1 MKKIKILHFSTHNE
15 NCGIGKYN
23 EMFLGSMVASEAVD
37 NDFFETSPN
46 ILRVLDDEGKNKVF
60 NKLISQLA
68 QYDILHIQHEFSFL
82 HSKDF
87 VKIAKIAKNANKKLI
102 ITVHTS
108 PKLAYETPVLTGRGP
123 RSIVRF
129 LKQYRRKIIFDKL
142 FTGAVRLA
150 DRVIVHNANTK
161 QALLD
166 LGVHEDRISS
176 IVLPVPV
183 IDQSKTSQLIH
194 QKLHVEKDDIV
205 MALTG
210 FLHQFKGLDQAVKS
224 LTYLPANYKL
234 AVIGGMHQDHDP
246 AVYNATADLIRDLGL
261 QDRVYITGYIESD
274 HELNALVREC
284 DIAIYPYDKH
294 YYSNIS
300 SASLNNGFANGKPV
314 VAYPTDSFIELN
326 KRANCMTLTQSFAY
340 YELARTIGG
349 LDLKAESKKSSHF
362 AQDYS
367 YDVISKDLEDIY
379 INV

>member
-1 MKKIKILHFSTHNE
+1 MKKTRILHFSTHHE

-23 EMFLGSMVASEAVD
+23 EMFLGAMTTSDLVE

-46 ILRVLDDEGKNKVF
+46 ILRVLNEEGKRKVF
-60 NKLISQLA
+60 DKLIAQLK

-87 VKIAKIAKNANKKLI
+87 LEIAKIAKDANKKLI

-108 PKLAYETPVLTGRGP
+108 PKLAYEVPALTGRGP

-142 FTGAVRLA
+142 FTDAVRLA

-166 LGVHEDRISS
+166 LGIREARIVS

-183 IDQSKTSQLIH
+183 IDQSKHSKLIH
-194 QKLHVEKDDIV
+194 EKLHVDKGDVV

-224 LTYLPANYKL
+224 LTYLPNNYKL

-246 AVYNATADLIRDLGL
+246 SVYNSTADLIRELKL
-261 QDRVYITGYIESD
+261 QDRVYITGYVESD
-274 HELNALVREC
+274 AELNALVREC
-284 DIAIYPYDKH
+284 DMAIYPYDKH

-326 KRANCMTLTQSFAY
+326 KRADCMTLTQSFAY
-340 YELARTIGG
+340 YELARTIGD
-349 LDLKAESKKSSHF
+349 LDIKAESQKSSHF
-362 AQDYS
+362 ARDYS
-367 YDVISKDLEDIY
+367 YTVVSKELEDIY
-379 INV
+379 INA